1 MMIPL
6 EIEKKFLIEQSP
18 ELDMHCDT
26 SIDIVQIYLIRNDK
40 NIQRRIRS
48 MASEGLTKYY
58 YTEKRFISAA
68 VREENEREISAEE
81 FNSYMNEADK
91 ELVPII
97 KTRKILNYENQ
108 RFEIDIYP
116 FSDTLATME
125 LELKSESQT
134 IALPPFVTVLKEV
147 TGDKEYSN
155 AVLAVKMHFPSI

>member
-1 MMIPL
+1 M
-6 EIEKKFLIEQSP
+6 
-18 ELDMHCDT
+18 
-26 SIDIVQIYLIRNDK
+26 
-40 NIQRRIRS
+40 
-48 MASEGLTKYY
+48 
-58 YTEKRFISAA
+58 
-68 VREENEREISAEE
+68 REENEREISAEE